1 MNKHLVHFHAVLLPS
16 DPSNMRKTAI
26 LEEEI
31 MWKRVIIFHITSKIS
46 RTEKSLNLGLG
57 LHHVYDTHVRF
68 FKYPI
73 TELYFQHKNVYRF
86 QSGEHYINVN
96 KINVMSAIMFD
107 DFWTEVGIFAEE
119 NKAVPGDFFD
129 FALALHWVSVDVS
142 FNPVSSR

>member
-31 MWKRVIIFHITSKIS
+31 MWIRVIIFHITSKIS
-46 RTEKSLNLGLG
+46 RTEKSLNLGMG
-57 LHHVYDTHVRF
+57 LHHVYDTHD
-68 FKYPI
+68 I
-73 TELYFQHKNVYRF
+73 NVYRF